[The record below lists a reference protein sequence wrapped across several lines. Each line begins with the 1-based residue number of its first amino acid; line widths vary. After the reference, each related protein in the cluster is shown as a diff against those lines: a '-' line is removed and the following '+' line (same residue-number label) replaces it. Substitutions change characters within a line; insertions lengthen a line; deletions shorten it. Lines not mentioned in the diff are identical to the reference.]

1 MVLITLIVDSRSKEL
16 MESNQAGPVYN
27 FSAGPAAL
35 PKAVME
41 KAQAE
46 FINWHE
52 LGTSVMEISHRSKP
66 FIRVAQEA
74 EQDLRDLLN
83 IPSNYKVLF
92 CQGGARA
99 QFAAVPLNLLG
110 DATKATYIDAGYW
123 AESAVKEAK
132 KYCEIDVFNAKVTK
146 EGKTAVLPASEWKID
161 PESAY
166 VHFCPNETIDG
177 IEINDLPDTDKPI
190 VADMSS
196 TILSRQIDV
205 SKYGVIYAGAQ
216 KNIGPAGI
224 CIAIVRDDLLDLASD
239 VLPTILNYKVQ
250 AEQDSM
256 FNTPP
261 TFAWYLSGLVF
272 KWLKG
277 QGGVAA
283 IEKINREKA
292 ALLYNAIDESPFYRN
307 TIHPDNRSLMNVP
320 FQLVKPELDSTF
332 LELAEAR
339 GLVSLQ
345 GHRVAGGMRASIYN
359 AMTLEGVQ
367 ALVDFMQEFEQQ
379 YA

>member
-1 MVLITLIVDSRSKEL
+1 MD
-16 MESNQAGPVYN
+16 NVYN
-27 FSAGPAAL
+27 FSAGPAGL

-46 FINWHE
+46 FINWNG
-52 LGTSVMEISHRSKP
+52 LGTSVMEISHRSKE
-66 FIRVAQEA
+66 FIKVAEEA

-83 IPSNYKVLF
+83 IPDNYKVLF

-110 DATKATYIDAGYW
+110 SAKKATYINAGYW
-123 AESAVKEAK
+123 AESAIKEAK
-132 KYCEIDVFNAKVTK
+132 KYCEVDVYDAKVEK
-146 EGKTAVLPASEWKID
+146 DGKSAVADASEWKVD

-177 IEINDLPDTDKPI
+177 IEISDLPVTDKPI

-196 TILSRQIDV
+196 NILSRQIDV

-239 VLPTILNYKVQ
+239 LLPSFISYKVL
-250 AEQDSM
+250 AEKDSM

-272 KWLKG
+272 KWLKE
-277 QGGVAA
+277 QGGVPAM
-283 IEKINREKA
+283 EQINREKA
-292 ALLYNAIDESPFYRN
+292 EILYGYIDSSSFYKN
-307 TIHPDNRSLMNVP
+307 DIYPANRSRMNVP
-320 FQLVKPELDSTF
+320 FQLAKPELDALF
-332 LELAEAR
+332 LEQAEAR
-339 GLVSLQ
+339 GLVALK
-345 GHRVAGGMRASIYN
+345 GHRAVGGMRASIYN
-359 AMTLEGVQ
+359 AMTVEGVQ
-367 ALVDFMQEFEQQ
+367 ALVDFMKEFE
-379 YA
+379 ANNA

>member
-1 MVLITLIVDSRSKEL
+1 MD
-16 MESNQAGPVYN
+16 NVYN
-27 FSAGPAAL
+27 FSAGPAGL

-46 FINWHE
+46 FINWNG
-52 LGTSVMEISHRSKP
+52 LGTSVMEISHRSKE
-66 FIRVAQEA
+66 FIKVAEDA

-83 IPSNYKVLF
+83 IPDNYKVLF

-110 DATKATYIDAGYW
+110 SAKKATYIDAGYW
-123 AESAVKEAK
+123 AESAIKEAK
-132 KYCEIDVFNAKVTK
+132 KYCEVDVYDAKVEK
-146 EGKTAVLPASEWKID
+146 DGKSAVADASEWKVD

-177 IEINDLPDTDKPI
+177 IEISDLPVTDKPI

-196 TILSRQIDV
+196 NILSRQIDV

-239 VLPTILNYKVQ
+239 LLPSFISYKVL
-250 AEQDSM
+250 AEKDSM

-272 KWLKG
+272 KWLKE
-277 QGGVAA
+277 QGGVPAM
-283 IEKINREKA
+283 EQINREKA
-292 ALLYNAIDESPFYRN
+292 EILYGYIDSSSFYKN
-307 TIHPDNRSLMNVP
+307 DIYPANRSRMNVP
-320 FQLVKPELDSTF
+320 FQLAKPELDALF
-332 LELAEAR
+332 LEQAEAR
-339 GLVSLQ
+339 GLVALK
-345 GHRVAGGMRASIYN
+345 GHRAVGGMRASIYN
-359 AMTLEGVQ
+359 AMTVEGVQ
-367 ALVDFMQEFEQQ
+367 ALVDFMKEFE
-379 YA
+379 ANNA

>member
-1 MVLITLIVDSRSKEL
+1 
-16 MESNQAGPVYN
+16 MEPNTDTVFN

-35 PKAVME
+35 PKAVMQ

-46 FINWHE
+46 FVNWND
-52 LGTSVMEISHRSKP
+52 LGVSVMEISHRSKP
-66 FIRVAQEA
+66 FIQVAEEA

-83 IPSNYKVLF
+83 IPDNYKVLF

-110 DATKATYIDAGYW
+110 DKTQATYIDAGYW
-123 AESAVKEAK
+123 AGRAVKEAK
-132 KYCEIDVFNAKVTK
+132 KYCKPAVFDAKIEK
-146 EGKTAVLPASEWKID
+146 DGKTAVLPASEWKID
-161 PESAY
+161 ADSAY

-177 IEINDLPDTDKPI
+177 IEINDLPVTDKPI

-196 TILSRQIDV
+196 TILSREIDV

-224 CIAIVRDDLLDLASD
+224 CIAIVRDDLLGLAND
-239 VLPTILNYKVQ
+239 VLPSILNYKLL

-272 KWLKG
+272 KWLKE
-277 QGGVAA
+277 QGGVKA

-292 ALLYNAIDESPFYRN
+292 ALLYGYIDSSDFYRN
-307 TIHPDNRSLMNVP
+307 EIHSNNRSLMNVP
-320 FQLVKPELDSTF
+320 FQLAKPELDGTF

-339 GLVSLQ
+339 GLTSLK
-345 GHRVAGGMRASIYN
+345 GHRVVGGMRASIYN
-359 AMTLEGVQ
+359 AMPLEGVQ
-367 ALVDFMQEFEQQ
+367 ALVDFMKEFEAQ